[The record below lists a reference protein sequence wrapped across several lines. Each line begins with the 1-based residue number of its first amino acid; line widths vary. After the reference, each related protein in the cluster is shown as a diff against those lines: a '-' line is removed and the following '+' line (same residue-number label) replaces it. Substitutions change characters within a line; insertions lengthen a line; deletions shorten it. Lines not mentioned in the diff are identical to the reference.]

1 MASLNTLRTKGSIAV
16 TIVIFVA
23 LLAFLIG
30 DIFTSGSTLFNSRKT
45 RVGDINGKHIN
56 YVDFLNEADYLTS
69 IYKMMWGR
77 DAFSAQEQEMIY
89 DMVLTILV
97 LLFPRLNSVI
107 CLTAFICLRLLRLRL
122 LIRLLDFST
131 HRCLRHSW
139 AVLLQ
144 MTVHMLYGLSF
155 AIRCS
160 RKEQSANI

>member
-77 DAFSAQEQEMIY
+77 DAFSAQEQEIID
-89 DMVLTILV
+89 DMALEQ
-97 LLFPRLNSVI
+97 
-107 CLTAFICLRLLRLRL
+107 
-122 LIRLLDFST
+122 LI
-131 HRCLRHSW
+131 
-139 AVLLQ
+139 
-144 MTVHMLYGLSF
+144 M
-155 AIRCS
+155 
-160 RKEQSANI
+160 